1 MQQVYYFGT
10 SATAKINKRMVKDL
24 G

>member
-10 SATAKINKRMVKDL
+10 SSTAKIKKRMVKDL